1 MTIGN
6 SVKSIGEEAFYNC
19 DNLMEVYVLA
29 GSPPAFYYYSSY
41 YYPFSLVTYEK
52 GTLYVPEGSVSL
64 YKSTMP
70 WSNFSN
76 IKAIP
81 KK

>member
-6 SVKSIGEEAFYNC
+6 SVKSIDDYAFDNC
-19 DNLMEVYVLA
+19 GNLMEVCVLA
-29 GSPPAFYYYSSY
+29 GSPPAYYSHV
-41 YYPFSLVTYEK
+41 YPSFSSQTYEK

-64 YKSTMP
+64 YKSTSP
-70 WSNFSN
+70 WSSFSN

>member
-1 MTIGN
+1 
-6 SVKSIGEEAFYNC
+6 
-19 DNLMEVYVLA
+19 LMEVYVLA
-29 GSPPAFYYYSSY
+29 GSPPDSSYDAFY
-41 YYPFSLVTYEK
+41 PETYEK

-70 WSNFSN
+70 WSKFSN

>member
-1 MTIGN
+1 
-6 SVKSIGEEAFYNC
+6 
-19 DNLMEVYVLA
+19 MEVYVLA
-29 GSPPAFYYYSSY
+29 GSPPAYYYDEYS
-41 YYPFSLVTYEK
+41 PFSLETYKK

-64 YKSTMP
+64 YKSTDP
-70 WSNFSN
+70 WSSFSN

>member
-1 MTIGN
+1 
-6 SVKSIGEEAFYNC
+6 
-19 DNLMEVYVLA
+19 MEVYVLA
-29 GSPPAFYYYSSY
+29 GSPPAYYYDDYSPSFSSQ
-41 YYPFSLVTYEK
+41 TYEK

-64 YKSTMP
+64 YKSTSP

-76 IKAIP
+76 IKANP

>member
-1 MTIGN
+1 
-6 SVKSIGEEAFYNC
+6 
-19 DNLMEVYVLA
+19 MEVYVLA
-29 GSPPAFYYYSSY
+29 GSPPARDDSSMIIYYSD
-41 YYPFSLVTYEK
+41 FSLETYEK

-64 YKSTMP
+64 YKSTDP
-70 WSNFSN
+70 WSRFSN